1 MFLSNY
7 NNINT
12 LESIDYNTTSKGST
26 WLQHKY
32 VANKLELASE
42 YATICQQY
50 QQQGKW
56 VMFVNSDEAAMAQ
69 LASFVDIS
77 QMNILCV
84 HLKDHCPDARNSVL
98 QNIKRTLANGNC
110 ASMVLSGQLLSA
122 NESAELELYAAMGET
137 HCSIIE
143 NKNVSH

>member
-1 MFLSNY
+1 MLLSNY
-7 NNINT
+7 NNINK
-12 LESIDYNTTSKGST
+12 LETIDFNTAKKSPT
-26 WLQHKY
+26 WLHHKY

-42 YATICQQY
+42 YAEICYQY

-56 VMFVNSDEAAMAQ
+56 MMFVNSDEAAMTQ

-84 HLKDHCPDARNSVL
+84 HLKDCCPDARKSVM

-122 NESAELELYAAMGET
+122 DESAELELYAAMGET